1 MNPIRVFLVENH
13 PEVSK
18 RVAARLA
25 YESDIEV
32 AGSANVCDD
41 VVELAGKINPDIIL
55 IDPITED
62 GSGMITLDEI
72 RATIPDV
79 QIVVLTA
86 VVDTA
91 LKIEFKKLGIDNIL
105 EKGIDS
111 DSLLKVLRNMS
122 DEK

>member
-1 MNPIRVFLVENH
+1 MPPIRVLLIENH

-25 YESDIEV
+25 FESDIEV
-32 AGSANVCDD
+32 AGRASVCDE
-41 VVELAGKINPDIIL
+41 VVELAKKINPDIIL

-62 GSGMITLDEI
+62 GSGMLALDEI
-72 RATIPDV
+72 RAAKPDV

-86 VVDTA
+86 VVDAA
-91 LKIEFKKLGIDNIL
+91 LKLEFQKLGIDNYL

-111 DSLLKVLRNMS
+111 DSLLKVIRKMRG
-122 DEK
+122 EK